1 MTLRDLKGRAKRYI
15 KSAICIPKF
24 AISAVSRLSS
34 PVTIA
39 FTATIFLSTSPAL
52 ADDVGITKGRLIQE
66 SEKSYLLEADVSR
79 NLVWAIKAPIFPDRF
94 QVSELEFVNQAG
106 WIVVQARA
114 TTTGESLTPADG
126 ILLPWLRNGAALT
139 VQLLDGSVSQ
149 GLFLRT
155 LEGIRVP
162 LQGLMPSERSVVE
175 ICREHLAIGGGHLS
189 FKWIH
194 LFWVG
199 ILAAGLAPRRL
210 LLALLYYSFGQAL
223 ALVLADF
230 GLPGVDLLFADIL
243 GALLVLLLAGA
254 VARQASIQPYLPLLF
269 LYGVLHSLA
278 YAQSLKSFPL
288 PMDRRLPALLMFNLA
303 IDVGHYA
310 FAIIFMLPGMALK
323 KWPHGK
329 KVAAYA
335 GGVYA
340 VAILALLFQEHVA
353 TGDIRI
359 TDSNGSRIATRYNLP
374 VSQKPSTVGQ
384 RPAGARR
391 LTNPIM
397 SYLTVEPYEVRQEIL
412 IQARAA
418 VQILGVDDRG
428 MGSIPLQ
435 SLESVKAGILEAVQ
449 EANSI
454 TIDGQAVRP
463 VLARADFV
471 TLGPVGVMLRSE
483 PVDESLDNGIVGLTL
498 VYETPELADE
508 ILIHWRLFLET
519 VAKIEAT
526 VTDPFGGSTMILS
539 AEENQWHWKRRISGY
554 RVPVI
559 EEIAVEKQK
568 LPAVSMLLFAAVA
581 GLFMLSKRFKKT
593 ASTGPLLLGVAAL
606 GFVLYPFART
616 PVALPWAAQW
626 KPSVERTAI
635 ILDGLLTN
643 VYRAFDVR
651 DENRVYD
658 RLATSVA
665 GDQLSRIYLQNRKS
679 LELENRGGARAN
691 VDDVEIISILT
702 VKKSKPSGFSADAV
716 WTVSGSVSHFG
727 HTHYRRNKNHALV
740 TFVIDDGFWKIKD
753 IELIDEKR
761 LL

>member
-1 MTLRDLKGRAKRYI
+1 MSRVSIAIT
-15 KSAICIPKF
+15 SA
-24 AISAVSRLSS
+24 L
-34 PVTIA
+34 
-39 FTATIFLSTSPAL
+39 FLATSPAL

-79 NLVWAIKAPIFPDRF
+79 NLVWAIRAPIFPDRF

-106 WIVVQARA
+106 WIVVQATA
-114 TTTGESLTPADG
+114 TTTGEPLTPADE

-139 VQLLDGSVSQ
+139 VQLLDGAVSQ

-162 LQGLMPSERSVVE
+162 LQGLMPSDRSMADV
-175 ICREHLAIGGGHLS
+175 CREHLEIGRRHLF

-194 LFWVG
+194 LFLVG
-199 ILAAGLAPRRL
+199 ILAARLSPRRL
-210 LLALLYYSFGQAL
+210 LKALLYYSFGQAL

-230 GLPGVDLLFADIL
+230 GLPGFDLLLADIL
-243 GALLVLLLAGA
+243 GAALLLMLAGA
-254 VARQASIQPYLPLLF
+254 IARQSAIQPYLPLLV

-278 YAQSLKSFPL
+278 YAQSLESFVIPS
-288 PMDRRLPALLMFNLA
+288 DRKLPALLMFNLA
-303 IDVGHYA
+303 IDVGHYV
-310 FAIIFMLPGMALK
+310 FAIIFILPGMALK
-323 KWPHGK
+323 KWPHGIK
-329 KVAAYA
+329 FAAYT
-335 GGVYA
+335 GGIYA
-340 VAILALLFQEHVA
+340 VAILAVLFQEHVA
-353 TGDIRI
+353 TGDIHI
-359 TDSNGSRIATRYNLP
+359 IDSNGSRIATRYTLP
-374 VSQKPSTVGQ
+374 VSQKPPTVGQ

-418 VQILGVDDRG
+418 VQILGVNDSG

-435 SLESVKAGILEAVQ
+435 SLEPVKNGILKAVRG
-449 EANSI
+449 ANSI
-454 TIDGQAVRP
+454 TIDGQAAKP

-471 TLGPVGVMLRSE
+471 TLGPAGVVLRSE
-483 PVDESLDNGIVGLTL
+483 PVAESLDNGIVGLTL

-508 ILIHWRLFLET
+508 ILIDWRLFSKT
-519 VAKIEAT
+519 VARIEAT

-539 AEENQWHWKRRISGY
+539 AQENQWHWKRRLSGY

-559 EEIAVEKQK
+559 EKIAVEKQK
-568 LPAVSMLLFAAVA
+568 LPVISLLLFAMVA
-581 GLFMLSKRFKKT
+581 GLFVPAKRSKKIAFI
-593 ASTGPLLLGVAAL
+593 GPLLLGVAAL
-606 GFVLYPFART
+606 GFVLYPLARM
-616 PVALPWAAQW
+616 PVAFPWAAQW
-626 KPSVERTAI
+626 KPSVERTSL

-651 DENRVYD
+651 DEDRVYD

-691 VDDVEIISILT
+691 VDDVEILSILT
-702 VKKSKPSGFSADAV
+702 VTNSKTGGFSADAV

-727 HTHYRRNKNHALV
+727 HTHYRRNKNHARV
-740 TFVIDDGFWKIKD
+740 IFVVDDGFWKIKD